1 MILIFLLIKTFASC
15 YPNQIEIAIEIAIE
29 ISTEELNQHTI
40 NICEC
45 EAFNLKSSN
54 FTMLFTCS
62 AQQVV
67 H

>member
-1 MILIFLLIKTFASC
+1 MILIFLLIKTFVSC
-15 YPNQIEIAIEIAIE
+15 YPNQIEIAIE

-40 NICEC
+40 KICEC

-54 FTMLFTCS
+54 FIMLFTCS

-67 H
+67 HQ

>member
-1 MILIFLLIKTFASC
+1 MILIVLQIKTFVSC
-15 YPNQIEIAIEIAIE
+15 YPNQIEIAIE

-40 NICEC
+40 KICEC
-45 EAFNLKSSN
+45 EAFNLKS

-67 H
+67 HQ